1 LSHCNKVAQIVKKQH
16 LRDVQPLHELVT
28 LSG

>member
-1 LSHCNKVAQIVKKQH
+1 LSDCNKRVQIVKKQH
-16 LRDVQPLHELVT
+16 LRDLQSLHELVT